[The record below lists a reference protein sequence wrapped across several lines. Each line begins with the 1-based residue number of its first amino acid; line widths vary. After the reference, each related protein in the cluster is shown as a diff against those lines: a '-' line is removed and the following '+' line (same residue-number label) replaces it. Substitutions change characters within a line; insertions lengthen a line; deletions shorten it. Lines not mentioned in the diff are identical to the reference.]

1 MIGNSIAARIAIRRR
16 YVRSVDLAR
25 DVDDPD
31 ALEGYVITPS
41 VRDAAIR
48 ILAGLSAESRQ
59 RAFRIVG
66 PYGAGKSAF
75 GVFLAQLLQ
84 ERGRGPAMTLLSES
98 TGGPVDVAPWRPV
111 IVSGHRASFAR
122 ELLRVVTNH
131 CEEGSRH
138 RFRRLEGHCGIDAG
152 SRRRA
157 RRARGHFACWK
168 NGC

>member
-1 MIGNSIAARIAIRRR
+1 MTENSIVSRIAIRRR

-66 PYGAGKSAF
+66 PYGVGKSAF

-84 ERGRGPAMTLLSES
+84 ERRPRPCHGTAVRSNRRFCRRS
-98 TGGPVDVAPWRPV
+98 TMATSDR
-111 IVSGHRASFAR
+111 
-122 ELLRVVTNH
+122 
-131 CEEGSRH
+131 
-138 RFRRLEGHCGIDAG
+138 
-152 SRRRA
+152 
-157 RRARGHFACWK
+157 
-168 NGC
+168 